1 MEEKETIVIDI
12 QLDENGV
19 ANQLAQVNEQ
29 IAAVKSQNS
38 KLRKEV
44 KDGNKTWQEVS
55 GQLAVNEQRLKT
67 LTTTQKVLTNQFN
80 AQVGTNKRLGDS
92 LKEMG
97 SELTAL
103 KNEYRSLSKEERES
117 AKGQE
122 LLQHIRDLDAK
133 MKEADG
139 TMGDFQ
145 RNVGNYPD
153 AVKPVTA
160 QLKEMTQALIQL
172 RMEGKANTEE
182 YNELLK
188 KTGEMKDAM
197 MDAQREVKQM
207 ASDTGALNSVLDA
220 GKLAAG
226 AFSAA
231 LGVMNLV
238 GDKDS
243 ETAKAMAD
251 AQRKLQAAIAVT
263 TGIQAVQNAL
273 QKESALMMGV
283 AKLRILAATAAQK
296 LYAAATRD
304 AAAAQGVFNKVA
316 KSNIYVWLA
325 SVILSVVG
333 AIAAFTRGSKEQ
345 KTQLEQTNHELNSQ
359 LEILKYLQQ
368 EYSNLNAEIAKT
380 RDIHVEYLKSIGAST
395 KEIQD
400 AEDAAY
406 QARVDGLKE
415 QRRQLG
421 YGILEVTRWEDEYKK
436 HIDNIR
442 ELEKV
447 RTQAIKEGNEEG
459 KAYVDNEIDNEKR
472 VADELKG
479 RVDAYKNINQQLT
492 ELQIQ
497 RNNQLSERNKQA
509 VNDVKKTTK
518 DIKREVD
525 SLIKFLTL
533 DQIAEK
539 NKKLADSIQKVV
551 DKVGLLKTSVEQ
563 LPEIDLSKYMD
574 VDLDNSL
581 DRFEPSALEKF
592 SAAYENYA
600 QQIQE
605 TSSAVESSFSS
616 VASMYKT
623 MANDETKSEEQR
635 AAAAEKAKRW
645 SKMQIAANAGTAIAK
660 GVSTAVDVGFPAA
673 IPAIATMLAAILS
686 AIAQAKSLAQEG
698 YEHGGPVGGFHGASM
713 GHDDTVINARRGEIV
728 FNAEQQKR
736 LFDIANGTVTSSL
749 TESLVTALSAMP
761 APVVDYQEFT
771 RFQTRVASF
780 NENSRL
786 R

>member
-1 MEEKETIVIDI
+1 MEDKETIVIDI
-12 QLDENGV
+12 QLNEKGV
-19 ANQLAQVNEQ
+19 ANQLAEVNQQ
-29 IAAVKSQNS
+29 IAAVKAQNAQ
-38 KLRKEV
+38 LRKEV
-44 KDGNKTWQEVS
+44 REGTKTWKDVS

-67 LTTTQKVLTNQFN
+67 LGASQKALTGQFN

-97 SELTAL
+97 AELTAM
-103 KNEYRSLSKEERES
+103 KNEYRSLSEEDRKA

-122 LLQHIRDLDAK
+122 LLKAIQDLDAK

-172 RMEGKANTEE
+172 RMEGKQNTQE
-182 YNELLK
+182 YQDLLQ
-188 KTGEMKDAM
+188 KTGELKDAM
-197 MDAQREVKQM
+197 MDAKAEVKQM
-207 ASDTGALNSVLDA
+207 ASDTGTLNSVLDA

-243 ETAKAMAD
+243 DTAKELAE
-251 AQRKLQAAIAVT
+251 AQRKLQAAIAIT

-283 AKLRILAATAAQK
+283 NKLRIAAAAAAQK

-325 SVILSVVG
+325 GVILSVVG

-345 KTQLEQTNHELNSQ
+345 EEQLEKTNFELKKQLDYLNEMNELYKKLEDAAVTEAEQRLETLKAQGAESDKIIEAENKVLEAKRLSIEAEKERLGYTEQNYNLLKGKYARALDEYNSKVERMNAALREGNTELAAVMQDQ
-359 LEILKYLQQ
+359 LAVEKEQLDGLDQQVGMFEELRGRMFSYQQ
-368 EYSNLNAEIAKT
+368 EYRTTMKARAEET
-380 RDIHVEYLKSIGAST
+380 
-395 KEIQD
+395 
-400 AEDAAY
+400 
-406 QARVDGLKE
+406 
-415 QRRQLG
+415 
-421 YGILEVTRWEDEYKK
+421 VT
-436 HIDNIR
+436 
-442 ELEKV
+442 
-447 RTQAIKEGNEEG
+447 T
-459 KAYVDNEIDNEKR
+459 
-472 VADELKG
+472 
-479 RVDAYKNINQQLT
+479 T
-492 ELQIQ
+492 
-497 RNNQLSERNKQA
+497 
-509 VNDVKKTTK
+509 KKTVTA
-518 DIKREVD
+518 IKREVE
-525 SLIKFLTL
+525 SLIEVLTL

-539 NKKLADSIQKVV
+539 NKNLADSIQKVI

-563 LPEIDLSKYMD
+563 LPTLDLSKYTEG
-574 VDLDNSL
+574 LDNSL
-581 DRFEPSALEKF
+581 DWLEPSALEKF

-616 VASMYKT
+616 VASMYQT
-623 MANDETKSEEQR
+623 MAQDETKSEEER
-635 AAAAEKAKRW
+635 AKAAEKAKRW

-660 GVSTAVDVGFPAA
+660 GVSSAVDVGFPAA
-673 IPAIATMLAAILS
+673 IPAIATMLAAILA
-686 AIAQAKSLAQEG
+686 AIAQAKSIAQQG
-698 YEHGGPVGGFHGASM
+698 YESGGSIGGFHGASM
-713 GHDDTVINARRGEIV
+713 GSDNTVINARKGEMVI
-728 FNAEQQKR
+728 NAEQQKR
-736 LFDIANGTVTSSL
+736 LYDIATGSATSTLTSSL
-749 TESLVTALSAMP
+749 VAALSSMP
-761 APVVDYQEFT
+761 APVMNYQEFT
-771 RFQTRVASF
+771 RFQSRVASY

>member
-1 MEEKETIVIDI
+1 MEDKETIVIDI
-12 QLDENGV
+12 QLNEKGV
-19 ANQLAQVNEQ
+19 ANQLAEVNQQ
-29 IAAVKSQNS
+29 IAAVKAQNAQ
-38 KLRKEV
+38 LRKEV
-44 KDGNKTWQEVS
+44 REGTKTWKDVS

-67 LTTTQKVLTNQFN
+67 LGASQKALTGQFN

-97 SELTAL
+97 AELTAL
-103 KNEYRSLSKEERES
+103 KNEYRSLSEEDRKA

-122 LLQHIRDLDAK
+122 LLKAIQDLDAK

-243 ETAKAMAD
+243 DTAKELAE
-251 AQRKLQAAIAVT
+251 AQRKLQAAIAIT

-283 AKLRILAATAAQK
+283 NKLRIAAAAAAQK

-325 SVILSVVG
+325 GVILSVVG

-345 KTQLEQTNHELNSQ
+345 HEQIEKTNFELKKQLDYLNELNEMYKKLEDAAVTEAEQRLETLKAQGAKSDKIIEAENKALEAKRLSIEAEKERLGYTEQNYNLLKGKYARALDEYNGKVERMNAALREGNTALAATMQDQ
-359 LEILKYLQQ
+359 LAVEKERLDGLAQQVGMFEELRGRMFSYQQ
-368 EYSNLNAEIAKT
+368 EYRTTMKARAEETIT
-380 RDIHVEYLKSIGAST
+380 T
-395 KEIQD
+395 
-400 AEDAAY
+400 
-406 QARVDGLKE
+406 
-415 QRRQLG
+415 
-421 YGILEVTRWEDEYKK
+421 T
-436 HIDNIR
+436 
-442 ELEKV
+442 
-447 RTQAIKEGNEEG
+447 
-459 KAYVDNEIDNEKR
+459 
-472 VADELKG
+472 
-479 RVDAYKNINQQLT
+479 
-492 ELQIQ
+492 
-497 RNNQLSERNKQA
+497 
-509 VNDVKKTTK
+509 KKTVTA
-518 DIKREVD
+518 IKREVE
-525 SLIKFLTL
+525 SLIEVLTL

-539 NKKLADSIQKVV
+539 NKNLADSIQKVV

-563 LPEIDLSKYMD
+563 LPTLDLSKYTEGF
-574 VDLDNSL
+574 DNSL

-592 SAAYENYA
+592 SADYQRYA
-600 QQIQE
+600 EQIQE
-605 TSSAVESSFSS
+605 TSAAVESSFSS
-616 VASMYKT
+616 VASMYQT
-623 MANDETKSEEQR
+623 MAQDETKSEEQR

-660 GVSTAVDVGFPAA
+660 GVSSAVDVGFPAA
-673 IPAIATMLAAILS
+673 IPAIATMLAAILA
-686 AIAQAKSLAQEG
+686 AIAQAKSIAQQG
-698 YEHGGPVGGFHGASM
+698 YESGGSIGGFHGASM
-713 GHDDTVINARRGEIV
+713 GSDNTVINARKGEMVI
-728 FNAEQQKR
+728 NAEQQKR
-736 LFDIANGTVTSSL
+736 LYDIATGSATSTLTSSL
-749 TESLVTALSAMP
+749 VAALSSMP
-761 APVVDYQEFT
+761 APVMDYQEFT
-771 RFQTRVASF
+771 RFQGRVASI
-780 NENSRL
+780 NENSKL